1 MSLALAH
8 KNDAV
13 RPIDPTRDVKK
24 IKKIS
29 KKDGVVSSMQNF
41 QVRRLKVLNYL
52 FNTTTPFL

>member
-8 KNDAV
+8 KNDAA

-29 KKDGVVSSMQNF
+29 KKDGVVSSM
-41 QVRRLKVLNYL
+41 
-52 FNTTTPFL
+52 

>member
-8 KNDAV
+8 KNDAA

-41 QVRRLKVLNYL
+41 QVKKVKSLKL
-52 FNTTTPFL
+52 PF